1 MTDDQAYEDY
11 QNTLAEIVDGG
22 GCMET
27 MEGVQS
33 MREGTPS
40 KRDLLS
46 SDALTTGIADS
57 VDDVLAEVDTED
69 VRTTLRAEYDTLD
82 DVRTALRDT
91 VDTPLFD
98 ALAQLGLTLG
108 SLDAFALEPAVCLKT
123 FSEADLD
130 DALTLVPHI
139 HEAGVVGRIVT
150 RTTVHDRT
158 VTVHAIPEWNQS
170 YAVVTAEGT
179 ETLVLFDGTTVD
191 CADATEQQTGVDCDP
206 ERAART
212 EYVQRMLSYEGT
224 DYVVETT
231 CSPV

>member
-1 MTDDQAYEDY
+1 MTDDQSYEDY

-33 MREGTPS
+33 MREGPPS

-46 SDALTTGIADS
+46 SDALTTGIAES
-57 VDDVLAEVDTED
+57 VEDVLADVDTED
-69 VRTTLRAEYDTLD
+69 VRAALRGEYDTLD
-82 DVRTALRDT
+82 DVREALRDT
-91 VDTPLFD
+91 VDTALFD
-98 ALAQLGLTLG
+98 ALAQLGVHLG
-108 SLDAFALEPAVCLKT
+108 TIEDFELEPAVCLKT

-139 HEAGVVGRIVT
+139 HDEGVVGRIVA
-150 RTTVHDRT
+150 RTTTAGRT
-158 VTVHAIPEWNQS
+158 VSVHAIPSWDVS
-170 YAVVTAEGT
+170 YAVVTAEGS
-179 ETLVLFDGTTVD
+179 ETLVLFDGTTLD
-191 CADATEQQTGVDCDP
+191 CSDATEQQTGVDCDP

-212 EYVQRMLSYEGT
+212 EYVQRNVSYEGT

-231 CSPV
+231 CSSV